1 MQHCQKKKRGFLL
14 LASENCQGVLLADSS
29 QLSVPMEKIG
39 RLPWVKRTTSLK
51 VLPHFQGSPFPMT
64 DYCGAKGP
72 SSLPPTPNLG
82 PLWRLT
88 LELLKGQFDLC
99 WEHHSSTLPCF
110 TLLPPFPFHWCP
122 FWEHFLLNLLHAHL
136 YLRVWFPRNLRTSPV
151 TLLILK
157 F

>member
-1 MQHCQKKKRGFLL
+1 MQHGQKKKRGFLL

-88 LELLKGQFDLC
+88 LELLKGQ
-99 WEHHSSTLPCF
+99 
-110 TLLPPFPFHWCP
+110 
-122 FWEHFLLNLLHAHL
+122 
-136 YLRVWFPRNLRTSPV
+136 LRPLLRTSQLNIALFYP
-151 TLLILK
+151 TSSFSLPLMSILRALPIKPSACSSLSQSLIPKEPQNLTCDSSDS
-157 F
+157 